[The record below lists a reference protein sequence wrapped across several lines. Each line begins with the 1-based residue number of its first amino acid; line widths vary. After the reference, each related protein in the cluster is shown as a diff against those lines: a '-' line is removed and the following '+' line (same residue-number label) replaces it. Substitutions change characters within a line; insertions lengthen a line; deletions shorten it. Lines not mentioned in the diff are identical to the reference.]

1 MPLGPHDG
9 VLLVAHGTVTDLDDL
24 PEFLAKIRRGRPA
37 PPELVSEIRHRY
49 QAIGGSPLLDITR
62 AQAQAL
68 SRRLDAPVLVA
79 MRLWRPTV
87 EDALR
92 GIAGLRLR
100 RLCVLPL
107 APFSVQIYLQA
118 AQASLEAVRGELG
131 KGAPELVPTEPWGTE
146 PALVEGLAASI
157 RAHLGD
163 AAVRTRVVLT
173 AHSLPTQ
180 AIRSGDRYEAEFRAC
195 AAAVSQRLGVES
207 VVAFQSQGADGGD
220 WLGPDLKSVLEAEQ
234 RAGTERV
241 VLAPIG
247 FPAEHVETLYD
258 LDIEAAGWAKA
269 LGLELTRV
277 RALNDD
283 PSLVAALEAVA
294 RRALG

>member
-1 MPLGPHDG
+1 MSLGPHDG

-118 AQASLEAVRGELG
+118 AQASLEAVRGEQ
-131 KGAPELVPTEPWGTE
+131 
-146 PALVEGLAASI
+146 
-157 RAHLGD
+157 R
-163 AAVRTRVVLT
+163 RV
-173 AHSLPTQ
+173 A
-180 AIRSGDRYEAEFRAC
+180 RSGLRRCDNI
-195 AAAVSQRLGVES
+195 G
-207 VVAFQSQGADGGD
+207 GADCVANPVG
-220 WLGPDLKSVLEAEQ
+220 
-234 RAGTERV
+234 RA
-241 VLAPIG
+241 
-247 FPAEHVETLYD
+247 
-258 LDIEAAGWAKA
+258 IEYHSGSI
-269 LGLELTRV
+269 
-277 RALNDD
+277 
-283 PSLVAALEAVA
+283 P
-294 RRALG
+294 